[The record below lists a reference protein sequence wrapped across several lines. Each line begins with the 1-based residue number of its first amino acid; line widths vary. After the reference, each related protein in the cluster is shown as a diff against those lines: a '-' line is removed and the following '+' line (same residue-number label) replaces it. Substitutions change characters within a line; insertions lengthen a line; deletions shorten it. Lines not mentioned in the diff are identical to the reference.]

1 MEQDTPMELATHH
14 DHMEVVL
21 ALAEYT
27 EVPEKTKKSNS
38 WLLMQIEKQASEMT
52 NMASENASMAR
63 EIRHLRDEMGALRE
77 LLCKEA
83 K

>member
-1 MEQDTPMELATHH
+1 MELATHH